1 MTRDELIKLCRYYKG
16 EDENP
21 FKGIDKDSVW
31 FWGMERAFVDGGG
44 ILLPMHSDY
53 ERIGGKKYNDIPYPI
68 LIVMFTSWGKFTYN
82 LKESLPTFYELVDKY
97 LVGSVAY

>member
-1 MTRDELIKLCRYYKG
+1 M
-16 EDENP
+16 
-21 FKGIDKDSVW
+21 SVS
-31 FWGMERAFVDGGG
+31 E
-44 ILLPMHSDY
+44 
-53 ERIGGKKYNDIPYPI
+53 EKKYNDIPYPI